1 MSLQKSLFLL
11 LTVITFSAGQTFA
24 QDLDKG
30 LIVHYPFNKDANDI
44 VRDNPGEVNG
54 ARLEEGRCG
63 DNAYYFDGSSSYIEC
78 GNPEIMNKNFGGMTL
93 ATWIRPEEY
102 SAKIL
107 GTIMA
112 KWGFDP
118 QKDHFGMW
126 INSSYRI
133 IAAFSSAFKMENGTF
148 SNTHLMPD
156 TWYHVVATWNRNREV
171 KIYIDGVLDNVG
183 KQTGTGINT
192 QSDASL
198 KIGRQVIKR
207 SRPFKGYIDDVRI
220 YGRTLSDSEV
230 KALYEMGKEL
240 CERMYI
246 NGSVL
251 DKNTNDPVPSE
262 VVFEDMETGKVI
274 RRVPTQGEYAYYEAI
289 LPMDKKIAF
298 YAEADNYLSE
308 NQNINTGEYEIEQ
321 TLTQDLYLVPFEV
334 GESLRLNNIFFDFA
348 KATLRSE
355 SHSELNRIIPYF
367 KQYPNLKIELAGHT
381 DAVGS
386 DNANQKLS
394 EDRAN
399 SVRNYL
405 LSQGVPA
412 AQIIAKGYGESK
424 PVATNDTDE
433 GRQKNR
439 RVEFIILSK

>member
-1 MSLQKSLFLL
+1 MR
-11 LTVITFSAGQTFA
+11 ITFLAFLMSFGVFSGSTILA
-24 QDLDKG
+24 QDLNKG
-30 LIVHYPFNKDANDI
+30 LILHYPFNKNANDI
-44 VRDNPGEVNG
+44 VRDNMGEVHG
-54 ARLEEGRCG
+54 TRIEEGRCG
-63 DNAYYFDGSSSYIEC
+63 DKAYYFDGNSSYIEC
-78 GNPEIMNKNFGGMTL
+78 GNPDVLNQNYSGMTL
-93 ATWIRPEEY
+93 AAWIKPEEY

-118 QKDHFGMW
+118 EKDHFGMW

-133 IAAFSSAFKMENGTF
+133 ITAFSSAFEMENGTF

-156 TWYHVVATWNRNREV
+156 SWYHVVATWNRNREV

-183 KQTGTGINT
+183 QQTGRGLNI

-220 YGRTLSDSEV
+220 YGRTLSESDV
-230 KALYEMGKEL
+230 KALYDMGKEI
-240 CERMYI
+240 CERIYV

-274 RRVPTQGEYAYYEAI
+274 RRVPAKGDYAYYEAI
-289 LPMDKKIAF
+289 LPMDRKVAF
-298 YAEADNYLSE
+298 YAVAENYLSE
-308 NQNINTGEYEIEQ
+308 NQNINTGDYEMEQ
-321 TLTQDLYLVPFEV
+321 TISQDLYLVPFEV

-348 KATLRSE
+348 KASLRPE
-355 SHSELNRIIPYF
+355 SHAELNRILPYF
-367 KQYPNLKIELAGHT
+367 QQFPNLQIELAGHT
-381 DAVGS
+381 DAIGS
-386 DNANQKLS
+386 DEANQRLS

-399 SVRNYL
+399 SVRSYL

-412 AQIIAKGYGESK
+412 EQIVARGYGEK
-424 PVATNDTDE
+424 QPVATNDTDE

-439 RVEFIILSK
+439 RVEFVILSK